1 MIFTALYLKKPIV
14 ESQLFLTVV
23 SPSVYYLHD
32 LSFVFA
38 REISFKRKKVM
49 KKDKKNVNV
58 MKTKLQI
65 DADLVGKV
73 FPLKWIHF
81 ERVFHSTAKVNKIDF
96 YGDLFT

>member
-1 MIFTALYLKKPIV
+1 
-14 ESQLFLTVV
+14 
-23 SPSVYYLHD
+23 
-32 LSFVFA
+32 
-38 REISFKRKKVM
+38 M

-81 ERVFHSTAKVNKIDF
+81 ERVSHSTAEVNKTDF